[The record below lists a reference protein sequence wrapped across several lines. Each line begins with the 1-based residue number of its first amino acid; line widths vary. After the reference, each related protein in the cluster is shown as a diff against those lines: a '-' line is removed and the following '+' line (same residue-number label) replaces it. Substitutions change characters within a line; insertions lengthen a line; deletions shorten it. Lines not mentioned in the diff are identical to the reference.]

1 MIASSVRLFARAFV
15 LLLLWSPL
23 SAQIR
28 VVDDLDRTVTL
39 SHPAERVVSLAPS
52 ITETLFAVDAG
63 TQVVGV
69 TDYCNFPAEARTK
82 PRVGGVI
89 NPAIETIVGL
99 KPDLVIMT
107 VEGNDRRDFDKLQEL
122 GLTVFVT
129 NPRSLEGILA
139 SIEDVGALTG
149 RADTAHRL
157 VQRLRARARQIA
169 ERVAGLPKP
178 SVLMIVSVQPLIV
191 VGRGNFIAEVLERAG
206 GRNAALSAVSSFPV
220 YSREAVLK
228 DDPDMFIF
236 TCAVLPDSTE
246 LVQLFP
252 EWSNLKAVR
261 RGAVFHIDADIISRP
276 GPRIVEALEI
286 LYRILHTNSPSQG
299 TKQ

>member
-52 ITETLFAVDAG
+52 ITETLFAIDAG